1 MTYAYTIEFVC
12 RKTGNPAAELGG
24 AYDTLDECLVKLLNS
39 VGYHLRRGV
48 CKEDAPIVYLA
59 VVERLCERCQG
70 NGRLP
75 KNKWSTRSCTKCKG
89 VAKYVERVVIDIPL
103 ATARAMALDP
113 WWPGEGPCPVDNK
126 EVL

>member
-1 MTYAYTIEFVC
+1 MYSYTVEFVC
-12 RKTGNPAAELGG
+12 RQTGNPSADLGG
-24 AYDTLDECLVKLLNS
+24 CYETTDECLAKLMHS

-70 NGRLP
+70 AGVLR
-75 KNKWSTRSCTKCKG
+75 KNKWSTKPCTKCHG
-89 VAKYVERVVIDIPL
+89 QAKYIERIVIDIPL

-113 WWPGEGPCPVDNK
+113 WWPGEGPRPVA
-126 EVL
+126 